1 MITYLTWKSVQ
12 NRKLTSLLCVASIA
26 LSVALLLGVER
37 IKNGA
42 RDGFT
47 NTISQTDLIVGA
59 KGGPLQLVLYTVFRI
74 GSPTNNIRFSS
85 YTKIKNLPEVDW
97 TIPISLG
104 DAYRG
109 YRVVGT
115 DENFFKHYRY
125 RRNQKIEVL
134 DGKIPIGIF
143 DVVLGYEV
151 AQKFQHKTSDSII
164 LSHGI
169 SEKSFMDHSVTPFK
183 VVGIL
188 NPTAT
193 PIDRSIFI
201 TLEGMEAMH
210 IGWDKGVPGKNSTV
224 TPENLKKENI
234 HIGQITS
241 FLLKTKNR
249 IQTLKLQRKIDSF
262 PEDPLMAVIP
272 GLALHQL
279 WKTLSYIENI
289 LYLISLC
296 VLAVGLISVIV
307 SLYTSLNERRREIAI
322 FRALGAGAG
331 KVVSLLLVESSLI
344 VLVGTLIGTA
354 LLYLCLFMVRPYL
367 ESNFSLYLPIQFLS
381 STELIYLGSILLGG
395 ITAGFIPAI
404 KAYRNSLQD
413 GLTIQ
418 V

>member
-1 MITYLTWKSVQ
+1 MIAYLTWKSVQ

-85 YTKIKNLPEVDW
+85 YTKIKSLPEVDW

-134 DGKIPIGIF
+134 NGKIPVGIF

>member
-104 DAYRG
+104 AAYRG

-115 DENFFKHYRY
+115 DENFFKYYRY
-125 RRNQKIEVL
+125 RRNKKIEVL

>member
-1 MITYLTWKSVQ
+1 M
-12 NRKLTSLLCVASIA
+12 TSLLCVASIA

-85 YTKIKNLPEVDW
+85 YTKIKSLPEVDW

-134 DGKIPIGIF
+134 NGKIPVGIF

-188 NPTAT
+188 NPPAT

-354 LLYLCLFMVRPYL
+354 LLYLCLFIVRPYL
-367 ESNFSLYLPIQFLS
+367 ESNFSLYLPNQFLS

>member
-1 MITYLTWKSVQ
+1 MIAYLTWKSIQ

-37 IKNGA
+37 MKNGA

-74 GSPTNNIRFSS
+74 GAPTNNIRYSS
-85 YTKIKNLPEVDW
+85 YNEIKNLPEVDW

-109 YRVVGT
+109 YRVVGS
-115 DENFFKHYRY
+115 DDNLFKHYRY
-125 RRNQKIEVL
+125 RGNQKIEVL
-134 DGKIPIGIF
+134 DGQIPVGIF
-143 DVVLGYEV
+143 DVALGYEV
-151 AQKFQHKTSDSII
+151 AQKFQHKPSDSII

-169 SEKSFMDHSVTPFK
+169 SEKSFMEHSVTPFK

-188 NPTAT
+188 KPTAT

-201 TLEGMEAMH
+201 TLEGMEVMH
-210 IGWDKGVPGKNSTV
+210 IGWENGVPRKKINI
-224 TPENLKKENI
+224 TPEKLKKESI
-234 HIGQITS
+234 QIGQITS
-241 FLLKTKNR
+241 FFLKTKNR

-262 PEDPLMAVIP
+262 PKDPLMAVIP

-279 WKTLSYIENI
+279 WRNLSYVEKI
-289 LYLISLC
+289 LYLVSLC
-296 VLAVGLISVIV
+296 VLVVGLISVIV

-331 KVVSLLLVESSLI
+331 KVVSLLLFESSLI
-344 VLVGTLIGTA
+344 VLTGIFVGTII
-354 LLYLCLFMVRPYL
+354 LYLGLFIVRPYL

-395 ITAGFIPAI
+395 ITAGLIPAI

>member
-134 DGKIPIGIF
+134 NGKIPVGIF

-210 IGWDKGVPGKNSTV
+210 IGWDKGVPGKNSSV

>member
-115 DENFFKHYRY
+115 DEKFFKHYRY

-134 DGKIPIGIF
+134 NGKIPVGIF

-354 LLYLCLFMVRPYL
+354 LLYLCCLWFDLIWNPTSRFTFRTN
-367 ESNFSLYLPIQFLS
+367 SSL
-381 STELIYLGSILLGG
+381 LL
-395 ITAGFIPAI
+395 
-404 KAYRNSLQD
+404 N
-413 GLTIQ
+413 
-418 V
+418 

>member
-134 DGKIPIGIF
+134 NGKIPIGIF

-151 AQKFQHKTSDSII
+151 AQNFQHKTSDSII

-395 ITAGFIPAI
+395 IFAGFIPAI